1 MSKKPAKPIE
11 AAQERLFDFVMNV
24 LKEYAVAFDR
34 RDTEIRQII
43 DDVHAKL
50 SPSAQG
56 ALVGKLNDTYPTV
69 PTKMAHVFMT
79 DVLSGDF
86 FHPASPVDE
95 QFAKCGTHTQWDGAA
110 DICGV
115 AGKYVLPFGAGRPV
129 AEINDPSVDDLYD
142 EIRGRYKTGRQ
153 FDCLIDAD
161 RAEVLFDVCAALN
174 EGVDDETDWDA
185 TALVGV
191 RMLLA
196 QAQAFEKQGLCGDY
210 AAQERDDI
218 LDYSRYL
225 EGRAYD
231 VFCKIADQMDVFD
244 EMSPALCCDII
255 DEVSLLTDLAKPE
268 SLLSDLCGK
277 VLGTVWDKLTE
288 QTLASIEENMDASHY
303 EKVRETASD
312 FTDFV
317 ALQIETRDGQIG
329 QKNEGEPFNYKA
341 ALIAKEVFDVYAAF
355 MAKFGPRET
364 LGVYVDVALEHGAE
378 TGLGDHGWEYMGRQC
393 HALCE
398 NREFAEVRKA
408 LAFIKDRAEWH
419 YERLADDADIARE
432 NIRVF
437 IEEYTAAVVRTEKD
451 LMRAD
456 ALRLSPYA
464 DQLLGHTALTP
475 ASPQDVDLQAVAR
488 DQKPAKPQWR
498 DWESALKKVKQRF
511 AVTP

>member
-1 MSKKPAKPIE
+1 M
-11 AAQERLFDFVMNV
+11 
-24 LKEYAVAFDR
+24 
-34 RDTEIRQII
+34 
-43 DDVHAKL
+43 
-50 SPSAQG
+50 
-56 ALVGKLNDTYPTV
+56 
-69 PTKMAHVFMT
+69 
-79 DVLSGDF
+79 
-86 FHPASPVDE
+86 
-95 QFAKCGTHTQWDGAA
+95 
-110 DICGV
+110 
-115 AGKYVLPFGAGRPV
+115 

-153 FDCLIDAD
+153 FDCLVDVD

-231 VFCKIADQMDVFD
+231 VFCEIADQMDVFD

-268 SLLSDLCGK
+268 SLLSGLCGE

-288 QTLASIEENMDASHY
+288 QTLAAIEENMDASDY
-303 EKVRETASD
+303 EKVLETASN

-317 ALQIETRDGQIG
+317 AMQIQKRDDRIE

-341 ALIAKEVFDVYAAF
+341 ALIAKEVFDVYAAS

-364 LGVYVDVALEHGAE
+364 LGVYVDVAIELGAG
-378 TGLGDHGWEYMGRQC
+378 TGLGDHSWKYMGRQC
-393 HALCE
+393 RALCE
-398 NREFAEVRKA
+398 NREFSEA
-408 LAFIKDRAEWH
+408 LELLVFVEGRAGRH
-419 YERLADDADIARE
+419 YERLGDCAETARE
-432 NIRVF
+432 NVRIF
-437 IEEYTAAVVRTEKD
+437 IEESTIAIARAEKGA
-451 LMRAD
+451 RQAKTP
-456 ALRLSPYA
+456 RLSPYA
-464 DQLLGHTALTP
+464 EQLLGHTAHTP
-475 ASPQDVDLQAVAR
+475 ASPQEVDLQAVAR
-488 DQKPAKPQWR
+488 GQKPAKPQWR
-498 DWESALKKVKQRF
+498 DWESALQEVKKRF
-511 AVTP
+511 AVTPR